1 MNNFKHFAYL
11 CVFFISSV
19 NCGIAQQSVLTGV
32 IAVGKTSYM
41 KYEINYQLNKN
52 NIVSGY
58 SISDLNGSE
67 ETKARIT
74 GVFNRKKRTMVFE
87 EVGIISTKSKTPVDE
102 FCLMRVKGKFEKKSG
117 KNIYTGKFDSYCRN
131 PKVACDSGTIV
142 LMTDNDIKELSTKVV
157 KAIQKA
163 PVSDSVKKALEP
175 APDTTKWVRK
185 VYDLQANSETEIK
198 LNSDFVILEL
208 VDDRFQDG
216 DRVTIMENDKIIL
229 QDFEL
234 TNQVKTIKFPL
245 EGDQQKLTVTIMAA
259 DEGSIALTT
268 IKAVLKNG
276 KQSNLIN
283 ASLNKGQLIKLTL
296 VK

>member
-1 MNNFKHFAYL
+1 MNIFKYFVCL
-11 CVFFISSV
+11 WVFFISFI
-19 NCGIAQQSVLTGV
+19 NCVIAQQSKLSGV
-32 IAVGKTSYM
+32 IAVGKSSYM
-41 KYEINYQLNKN
+41 KYEINYQLDKN
-52 NIVSGY
+52 NIISGY
-58 SISDLNGSE
+58 SIGDLNGSE

-74 GVFNRKKRTMVFE
+74 GVFNQKKRTMVFE
-87 EVGIISTKSKTPVDE
+87 EVGIIITKSKTPVDE

-117 KNIYTGKFDSYCRN
+117 KHIYTGKFDSYCRN
-131 PKVACDSGTIV
+131 PKVVCDSGTIV
-142 LMTDNDIKELSTKVV
+142 LMTDKEIKELNKQVV

-175 APDTTKWVRK
+175 LPDTTQWVRR
-185 VYDLQANSETEIK
+185 VFDLQPNSETEIK

-208 VDDRFQDG
+208 VDDRYQDG
-216 DRVTIMENDKIIL
+216 DRVTIMENEKIIL

-234 TNQVKTIKFPL
+234 TNRVKSIKFPL
-245 EGDQQKLTVTIMAA
+245 EGDQQKLTVTIVAA

-276 KQSNLIN
+276 NESNLIN
-283 ASLNKGQLIKLTL
+283 ASLNKGQLIRLTM